1 MSSPIESLNRGNFV
15 SSPIESLNRGS
26 FVSFLIE
33 SLTEVILCPLLLS
46 H

>member
-1 MSSPIESLNRGNFV
+1 M

-33 SLTEVILCPLLLS
+33 SLNRGNFVSFLSESLTEVILCPLLLS

>member
-1 MSSPIESLNRGNFV
+1 M

-26 FVSFLIE
+26 FVSFVIE